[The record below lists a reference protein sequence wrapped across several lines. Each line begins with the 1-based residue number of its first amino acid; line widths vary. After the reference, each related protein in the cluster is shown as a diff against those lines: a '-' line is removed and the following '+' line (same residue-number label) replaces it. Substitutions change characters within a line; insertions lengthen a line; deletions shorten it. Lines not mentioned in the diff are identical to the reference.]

1 MPPQKFLEKKTI
13 TIKRITTATKN
24 GDTSFY
30 ITDENN
36 NKYIASIKLSDKLPF
51 ISAGEKLEIAYY
63 NKNEEV
69 VNIVKVY

>member
-1 MPPQKFLEKKTI
+1 MQGI
-13 TIKRITTATKN
+13 CIYN